1 MAKVLVVDD
10 HPINRNL
17 IAKLVEKVR
26 ELEATERA
34 LGESVA
40 RFRSLAESCPL
51 GILSLDSAAQVT
63 YTNPRLQQITGI
75 ADHHLPRPIWSELLH
90 LDDRDRVTGGL
101 A

>member
-1 MAKVLVVDD
+1 MADEALAEHQAAAWAPVEEFQREHL
-10 HPINRNL
+10 RAL
-17 IAKLVEKVR
+17 SSKLVEKVR

-75 ADHHLPRPIWSELLH
+75 ADHHLPRPIWSE
-90 LDDRDRVTGGL
+90 
-101 A
+101 